1 MRGAAPLRSA
11 LSPGGAPPLPGSRSA
26 ALCPPPSLLPSRP
39 GPAGPA
45 MASGWQSE
53 ASLAALKEQ
62 RRRQREE
69 LLAEVGGPA
78 RAGSLQPLG
87 PGLGAGG
94 GAGGSPWGAGAGQ
107 GRAGQGLAAE
117 GFQGVV
123 LGGGAGP
130 GHGRRQ
136 TRPHR
141 GVPGAVAVTWL
152 GSCSLPT
159 SQSRG
164 HRGGFRYM
172 QVSPRAHRELFLSS
186 RASLLWLHSPGTV
199 LPCVFPPLT
208 SWREWPFT

>member
-11 LSPGGAPPLPGSRSA
+11 PSPGGAPPLPGSRSA
-26 ALCPPPSLLPSRP
+26 ALCPPPSLPPSLPARP

-78 RAGSLQPLG
+78 PAGSLQPLG

-94 GAGGSPWGAGAGQ
+94 GAGGSPWGAGAGH
-107 GRAGQGLAAE
+107 GRGWPPGD
-117 GFQGVV
+117 FRGVV
-123 LGGGAGP
+123 LGGGAGALP
-130 GHGRRQ
+130 ALRQ
-136 TRPHR
+136 GMGGGQPAAQRCL
-141 GVPGAVAVTWL
+141 WSS
-152 GSCSLPT
+152 GSVLAGLVLLSLPT
-159 SQSRG
+159 SQSRR
-164 HRGGFRYM
+164 HRGGVRYM

-186 RASLLWLHSPGTV
+186 RASLV
-199 LPCVFPPLT
+199 
-208 SWREWPFT
+208 